1 MAIQTYERGAGLTY
15 SCGTG
20 VSSSVYV
27 AVKHKKV
34 MSQAVMVST
43 DGGEIHIEIT

>member
-1 MAIQTYERGAGLTY
+1 LTY

-27 AVKHKKV
+27 AVAKQKLINK
-34 MSQAVMVST
+34 AVKANT
-43 DGGEIHIEIT
+43 DGG